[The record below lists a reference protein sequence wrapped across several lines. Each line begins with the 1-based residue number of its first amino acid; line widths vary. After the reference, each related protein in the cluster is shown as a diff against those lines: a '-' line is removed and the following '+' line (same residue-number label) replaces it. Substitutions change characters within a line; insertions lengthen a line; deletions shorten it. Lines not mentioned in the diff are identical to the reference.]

1 MWKNKVRSFL
11 GQLLNLIKRNAREIF
26 FGLYL
31 MAVLSISVAASAQNG
46 VQYGTMMFF
55 TLVLVSVCLIVPKMS
70 AKIRSVNCEVFV
82 PEKKGVIRFMCVFS
96 LVCFA
101 FFLFWFIAYFPG
113 AFSPDSINQYGQA
126 VQGRYNDWH
135 PALHTLFAFTLP
147 LKLTGI
153 SASIVLFQIVC
164 FALVLGVVATT
175 VYRFCGKK
183 WAIALMLPVVIS
195 PWTYNIAMHP
205 WKDVSFALAAALC
218 MAVAIQIYCRKDVS
232 IRKMV
237 LFVVLLTFATVFR
250 HNGILFT
257 GMLVFALFF
266 QMPVKRWLI
275 LLGLFVAA
283 IGFVRGPL
291 YTVLDVEK
299 PGNRVVETMGF
310 PLSVVM
316 YVAKE
321 CPECLND
328 ETSEFVDL
336 LTRAEP
342 NWKSNYDL
350 TGFPSIK
357 YGKID
362 LAVIEDAGRL
372 KILRMMAKCVLTDP
386 VHSAIAVVAMT
397 SIVYGLEINCDH
409 EIERMP
415 NEYKIG
421 YGGNAALKK
430 IADNYSM
437 VVRKTPIRFIIATIG
452 MPILVMLAFILFR
465 TRPSKDD
472 YKRVLLCLPIF
483 TYDFGTMLVMSGAE
497 SRFFYVT
504 MLVCPLVV
512 SVMLRKPV
520 PDVPEEKNGALSEN
534 SN

>member
-1 MWKNKVRSFL
+1 MWKGKLDYFL
-11 GQLLNLIKRNAREIF
+11 EQTLGLVKRNAREIL

-31 MAVLSISVAASAQNG
+31 VIALSISVAASAQNG

-55 TLVLVSVCLIVPKMS
+55 SLVVVSVCLTVPKLS
-70 AKIRSVNCEVFV
+70 VKIRALNCDDFV
-82 PEKKGVIRFMCVFS
+82 PEKKGLIRFSCIFS
-96 LVCFA
+96 LICFA
-101 FFLFWFIAYFPG
+101 LFLFWFIAYFPG
-113 AFSPDSINQYGQA
+113 AFSPDSINQYKQA
-126 VQGRYNDWH
+126 AQGRYNDWH

-153 SASIVLFQIVC
+153 RASVVFFQIVC
-164 FALVLGVVATT
+164 FDLVLGVVAAT

-183 WAIALMLPVVIS
+183 RALILMLPVVIS

-218 MAVAIQIYCRKDVS
+218 MVVAIQIYCRKHAS
-232 IRKMV
+232 TGKLV
-237 LFVVLLTFATVFR
+237 LLVVLLMFATVFR

-257 GMLVFALFF
+257 GMLIFALFF
-266 QMPVKRWLI
+266 QMPIKRWLL

-291 YTVLDVEK
+291 YTMLDVEK
-299 PGNRVVETMGF
+299 PSNRVVETMGF
-310 PLSVVM
+310 PLSVIM

-328 ETSEFVDL
+328 ETSEFVYQ

-362 LAVIEDAGRL
+362 LAIIENAGRL
-372 KILRMMAKCVLTDP
+372 KIMWMTAKSILSDP

-415 NEYKIG
+415 NEHN
-421 YGGNAALKK
+421 GGNVALRK

-437 VVRKTPIRFIIATIG
+437 VVRKTPIRFFIATIG
-452 MPILVMLAFILFR
+452 MPLLVMFAFILFR
-465 TRPSKDD
+465 TRPRKDD

-504 MLVCPLVV
+504 MLICPLVV
-512 SVMLRKPV
+512 SIMLRESV
-520 PDVPEEKNGALSEN
+520 PNVPKEKNCALPEN
-534 SN
+534 TN